1 MHRERIIH
9 PIVTAPFTLGNQW
22 AMDRLTS
29 MRVFRAVVDEGAFAR
44 AARRLRFS
52 NAAVSKH
59 VAALEDALNTRL
71 LHRTTRS
78 LGLTPEGS
86 AYYARATALLDE
98 IDALEREL
106 REGGETPRG
115 TLRVTAPMSFGL
127 ARLAP
132 ALPTFLSAHPDV
144 KVDLALTDRF
154 VDVVEEG
161 VDVAIRVARALPDSS
176 LIARRLADAPRV
188 LVAAPAYLA
197 ARGAPRVPSDLSTH
211 ACLRY
216 TRLHDAAA
224 WTFTS
229 PDGAQETVRVDGPLD
244 VDSSLALRGALLA
257 GLGLTLTPRFV
268 VADAL
273 ADGGLVPCLEPWTAE
288 PASVYGVYPARQHL
302 SAKLRAFLDFAAHAF
317 RDD

>member
-1 MHRERIIH
+1 
-9 PIVTAPFTLGNQW
+9 
-22 AMDRLTS
+22 MDRLTS

-44 AARRLRFS
+44 AARRLRLS

-86 AYYARATALLDE
+86 AYYARATTLLDE

-132 ALPTFLSAHPDV
+132 ALPAFLSAHPDV

-161 VDVAIRVARALPDSS
+161 VDVAIRVARALPDGG
-176 LIARRLADAPRV
+176 RL
-188 LVAAPAYLA
+188 
-197 ARGAPRVPSDLSTH
+197 T
-211 ACLRY
+211 
-216 TRLHDAAA
+216 
-224 WTFTS
+224 
-229 PDGAQETVRVDGPLD
+229 
-244 VDSSLALRGALLA
+244 LRGDTLTLRRGEHVARTQVGSADALLA
-257 GLGLTLTPRFV
+257 VLDERFGLRLSPGTVLRGCRVPRVAGRPEGLG
-268 VADAL
+268 
-273 ADGGLVPCLEPWTAE
+273 
-288 PASVYGVYPARQHL
+288 
-302 SAKLRAFLDFAAHAF
+302 
-317 RDD
+317 